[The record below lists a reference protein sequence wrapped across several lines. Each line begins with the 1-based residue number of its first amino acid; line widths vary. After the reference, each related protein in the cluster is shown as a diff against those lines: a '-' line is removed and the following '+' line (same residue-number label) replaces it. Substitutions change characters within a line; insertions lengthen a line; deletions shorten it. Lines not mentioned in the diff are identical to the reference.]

1 MGAGISG
8 VPMEDLLAKFDDLK
22 KKIKEREAVF
32 AALQEDKLVAYAD
45 FQKNKIKYLK
55 TSAKLW

>member
-8 VPMEDLLAKFDDLK
+8 VPMEELLAKADDLK